1 MSSYFTPVI
10 TLPTLSQYPQT
21 LSYDFIRSIARF
33 LVISKLEKYPV
44 PTTNGTK
51 VTSSYFVIVDKETA
65 NVLYTL
71 TRTSETGEQ
80 EYIFI
85 PVHNYSNDF
94 VENEIGRIYECRFIL
109 SEVDQTYSNY
119 KYKYLV
125 VAPDYQTLLKA
136 QKDPNTEGCVHLLTE
151 LPIQHD

>member
-1 MSSYFTPVI
+1 MSIFTPVI

-33 LVISKLEKYPV
+33 LVMSKLEKYPV

-65 NVLYTL
+65 NALCTL

-136 QKDPNTEGCVHLLTE
+136 QKDPNTEGCIHLLTE

>member
-1 MSSYFTPVI
+1 MSIFTPVI
-10 TLPTLSQYPQT
+10 TLPLLPQRPQT

-33 LVISKLEKYPV
+33 LVMSKLEKYPV

-65 NVLYTL
+65 NALCTL

>member
-10 TLPTLSQYPQT
+10 TLPPLSQHPQT

-65 NVLYTL
+65 NALCTL

-136 QKDPNTEGCVHLLTE
+136 QKDPNTEGCIHLLTE
-151 LPIQHD
+151 LPTQHD